1 MSGSDAEPSP
11 PTVKAV
17 VSASVQ
23 LFTGAS
29 RQVTQVL
36 TSSVP
41 LPSQLNLRESNCVLL
56 APISGSIAMPREKV
70 PMTEPSLGA
79 ALYRK
84 LAARRLP
91 APAMF
96 CGTIVGLPG
105 ICRPR

>member
-23 LFTGAS
+23 AFPGPS

-36 TSSVP
+36 TPSVP

-56 APISGSIAMPREKV
+56 APISGSIAIPREKV
-70 PMTEPSLGA
+70 PMTEPPLGRALSSKFA
-79 ALYRK
+79 AKALCG
-84 LAARRLP
+84 P
-91 APAMF
+91 AF
-96 CGTIVGLPG
+96 VCGTNGG
-105 ICRPR
+105 DPR